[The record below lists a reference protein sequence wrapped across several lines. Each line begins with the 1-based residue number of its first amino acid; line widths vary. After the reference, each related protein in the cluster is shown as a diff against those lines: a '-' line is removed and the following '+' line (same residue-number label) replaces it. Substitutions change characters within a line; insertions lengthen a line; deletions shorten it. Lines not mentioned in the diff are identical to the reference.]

1 MKTEIHHEATS
12 DETSRRRR
20 RRRDGAAGVVSGEF
34 ISRLPRR
41 CSSRRLTGSPR
52 ALASPTRLA
61 ITSRPFYS

>member
-12 DETSRRRR
+12 DETSRRR

-41 CSSRRLTGSPR
+41 CRSRRLTSSPR